1 MSSASLAVEW
11 TLRNSGEDAYWVR
24 LDLDFPPGLSFRKVE
39 MLQVSLRVQP
49 AWVVSC
55 TGWCSHTA
63 LGFLYWLAF
72 PVHFG

>member
-39 MLQVSLRVQP
+39 MLQVSLGSFLHWLVFP
-49 AWVVSC
+49 HCTWFSVLAGIPSALWV
-55 TGWCSHTA
+55 TWIA
-63 LGFLYWLAF
+63 
-72 PVHFG
+72 